1 MNSDKKNL
9 VIFDFDQT
17 ITNNDSLF
25 EQLPLLHNEEEEKKI
40 IQMDAVGNF
49 VDSFNYFYTLA
60 KKLKISLGQ
69 INEAF
74 TKIQV
79 TPGISELFQFF
90 RENKKNYEVI
100 IV

>member
-17 ITNNDSLF
+17 ITNYDSLF

-49 VDSFNYFYTLA
+49 VDSFN
-60 KKLKISLGQ
+60 
-69 INEAF
+69 
-74 TKIQV
+74 
-79 TPGISELFQFF
+79 
-90 RENKKNYEVI
+90 
-100 IV
+100 